1 MKTALD
7 KLQALRSEYDLPFKR
22 KPGWDQ
28 KVRSAIIDII
38 VEHDFGPHAHLF
50 DTKTEAFLESMIA
63 TYTPE
68 PKP

>member
-7 KLQALRSEYDLPFKR
+7 KLLALRNEYDLPFKR

-28 KVRSAIIDII
+28 KVRAAIIDIV
-38 VEHDFGPHAHLF
+38 VEDDYGPHVAQF
-50 DTKTEAFLESMIA
+50 NTRTEAFLESMIA
-63 TYTPE
+63 HYVPE